1 MHFYFNSKPIPKGL
15 ARVIFI
21 DANPSLDNAEAEAIF
36 KGAQTSGGYKFRAHL
51 RDYGLEVV
59 L

>member
-1 MHFYFNSKPIPKGL
+1 MQFYFNSKPIPKGL
-15 ARVIFI
+15 ARIIFI
-21 DANPSLDNAEAEAIF
+21 DANPSMDQADAEAIF
-36 KGAQTSGGYKFRAHL
+36 KGAQTSGGSKFRAHL